1 LNGGEDIRRGPPSS
15 DGPVRP
21 PGIMIRWKDAMD
33 KDVDFLYQS
42 LYLSMEQEYERY
54 QELLEAI
61 EEEANTLISCTST
74 DIINFNSRN
83 ERLLLSVNMASEIR
97 LNAIKK
103 IASSL
108 HLDEPVTMGQLISYA
123 QDKTRQNLID
133 YKEKFAGL
141 IHKVQRT
148 NNHNRA
154 LIEASLSHINNTLNY
169 IGSLTCS
176 SPNYDRHGQIG
187 AGNLQSRLIS
197 EAG

>member
-1 LNGGEDIRRGPPSS
+1 
-15 DGPVRP
+15 
-21 PGIMIRWKDAMD
+21 MIRWKDAMD